1 MHLVLS
7 ILLLYMQA
15 AADVAADRLAA
26 LAPYVS
32 LAAERVR
39 AQQPQQGGYGAG
51 GWQVGSWR
59 AVADAI
65 GGQGGCTCSC
75 SGIIC
80 CIIC

>member
-1 MHLVLS
+1 MHRVLS

-39 AQQPQQGGYGAG
+39 AQQPQQGGQGAG
-51 GWQVGSWR
+51 GW
-59 AVADAI
+59 
-65 GGQGGCTCSC
+65 
-75 SGIIC
+75 
-80 CIIC
+80 